1 MTKVCMRSRIKAG
14 CRRDNTDVVMPRS
27 WFTHFIPWFGVLLLS
42 PLLWTAALSK
52 PEGTPQGASLAGQL
66 LVASPDMGDPR
77 FLHTVIL
84 VVQHNQDGAFGIVIN
99 RPAKE
104 ISLAK
109 LLEALG
115 QDSTGIQGQ
124 VQIFAGGPVEPQV
137 GFIVHSSDYHRTGT
151 IDIDGRVAMTASP
164 EMLRDIG
171 RNEGPRNRL
180 IAFGFAGWGPGQL
193 EGELALDAWFTVPE
207 EPGLVFDAD
216 RQKLWDELVKRR
228 TIPL

>member
-1 MTKVCMRSRIKAG
+1 MRSRIEAG
-14 CRRDNTDVVMPRS
+14 WRRDSAGAVMPRS
-27 WFTHFIPWFGVLLLS
+27 WFTHVAAWFGVLLLS
-42 PLLWTAALSK
+42 PLLWTHALSK
-52 PEGTPQGASLAGQL
+52 PEDAQPGASLAGQL

-77 FLHTVIL
+77 FRQTVIL
-84 VVQHNQDGAFGIVIN
+84 IVQHNQHGAFGIVIN
-99 RPAKE
+99 RPIEKLP
-104 ISLAK
+104 LAK

-124 VQIFAGGPVEPQV
+124 VRIFAGGPMEPQA
-137 GFIVHSSDYHRTGT
+137 GFVVHSSDYHRTGT

-164 EMLRDIG
+164 EVLRDIAHDA
-171 RNEGPRNRL
+171 GPKNRL

-193 EGELALDAWFTVPE
+193 EREIALGAWFTVPE

-216 RQKLWDELVKRR
+216 RHKLWDELVKRR